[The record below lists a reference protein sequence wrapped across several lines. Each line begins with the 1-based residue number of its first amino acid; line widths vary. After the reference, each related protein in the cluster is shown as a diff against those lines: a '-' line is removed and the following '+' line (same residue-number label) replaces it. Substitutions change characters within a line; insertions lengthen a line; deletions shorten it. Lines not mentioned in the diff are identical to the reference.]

1 MASTEWVVRST
12 FALAFAAVLA
22 VSCGAG
28 RADFGDQR
36 LSDVRAALGTGD
48 LDICSETRRPDGLA
62 NEAIETR
69 IYTVAID
76 CDEDRIRLTVDR
88 FDDAEARDGAAR
100 QFEGLTRPRSD
111 GVVWTWGPY
120 TLFANG
126 ARDDDVMER
135 LTDALHAAGA
145 K

>member
-1 MASTEWVVRST
+1 VRLV
-12 FALAFAAVLA
+12 ALAFVVVMAGA
-22 VSCGAG
+22 CGAG

-36 LSDVRAALGTGD
+36 LSDVRAALRTGG
-48 LDICSETRRPDGLA
+48 LEICSETRRPDGLA

-76 CDEDRIRLTVDR
+76 CAEERVRLTVDR
-88 FDDAEARDGAAR
+88 FDDADARDGAAR
-100 QFEGLTRPRSD
+100 QFEALTRPRSD
-111 GVVWTWGPY
+111 GVVWTLGPY

-126 ARDDDVMER
+126 ARDDAVMER
-135 LTDALHAAGA
+135 LTDALDIAGA

>member
-1 MASTEWVVRST
+1 MRLVAVALLVAVV
-12 FALAFAAVLA
+12 AA
-22 VSCGAG
+22 CGPG
-28 RADFGDQR
+28 RAEFGDEQ
-36 LSDVRAALGTGD
+36 LSDVRGALGAGG
-48 LDICSETRRPDGLA
+48 LEICTETRDPDGLA

-69 IYTVAID
+69 VYAVAID
-76 CDEDRIRLTVDR
+76 CNAERVRLVVDR
-88 FDDAEARDGAAR
+88 FDDADARDGAAR

-135 LTDALHAAGA
+135 LTTALDDAGA